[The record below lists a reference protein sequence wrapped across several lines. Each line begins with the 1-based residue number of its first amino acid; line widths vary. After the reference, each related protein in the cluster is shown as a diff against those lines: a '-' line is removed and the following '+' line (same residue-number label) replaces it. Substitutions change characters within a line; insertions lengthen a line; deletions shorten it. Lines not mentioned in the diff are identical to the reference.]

1 MRTTAVVVSTRNSEV
16 KVSCADGVV
25 YLIDDDAAFRE
36 GLADLLASYGVSVVS
51 FTSSREFMSYKRVES
66 AACLLLDLHLPD
78 VNGLDLQ
85 SHLTE
90 ERALPIIFM
99 SGRGDIASS
108 VKAMKGGAVE
118 FLTKPMDSAVLL
130 NAIREAWQKDEI
142 NRREWFQ
149 LAELRERLARLSP
162 REREV
167 LPLIVQGVRTKQAAF
182 ALGVAEV
189 TLQLHR
195 SRIIKKMEATSV
207 ADLVKMATRLSIY

>member
-1 MRTTAVVVSTRNSEV
+1 M
-16 KVSCADGVV
+16 SCADGVV

-36 GLADLLASYGVSVVS
+36 GLADLLASHGVSVVS

-66 AACLLLDLHLPD
+66 SACLLLDLHLPD

-142 NRREWFQ
+142 NRREWLQ
-149 LAELRERLARLSP
+149 LAELRGRLTRLSP

>member
-1 MRTTAVVVSTRNSEV
+1 
-16 KVSCADGVV
+16 
-25 YLIDDDAAFRE
+25 
-36 GLADLLASYGVSVVS
+36 
-51 FTSSREFMSYKRVES
+51 
-66 AACLLLDLHLPD
+66 
-78 VNGLDLQ
+78 
-85 SHLTE
+85 
-90 ERALPIIFM
+90 
-99 SGRGDIASS
+99 
-108 VKAMKGGAVE
+108 
-118 FLTKPMDSAVLL
+118 MDSAVLL
-130 NAIREAWQKDEI
+130 NAIREAWQTDEI
-142 NRREWFQ
+142 NRREWLQ

>member
-1 MRTTAVVVSTRNSEV
+1 M
-16 KVSCADGVV
+16 SCADGVV

-51 FTSSREFMSYKRVES
+51 FTSSRELMSYKRVES

-90 ERALPIIFM
+90 ERALPVIFM

-142 NRREWFQ
+142 NRREWLQ

>member
-1 MRTTAVVVSTRNSEV
+1 MRVAAVIVSIRTSGVMVN
-16 KVSCADGVV
+16 CADGVV

-36 GLADLLASYGVSVVS
+36 GLADLLASHGVSVVS
-51 FTSSREFMSYKRVES
+51 FSSSREFMSYKRAES
-66 AACLLLDLHLPD
+66 AACLLLDLHLPE

-85 SHLTE
+85 SHLKE

-130 NAIREAWQKDEI
+130 TTIREAWQKDEI
-142 NRREWFQ
+142 NRREWLQ
-149 LAELRERLARLSP
+149 MAELRERLARLSP
-162 REREV
+162 RERDV

-195 SRIIKKMEATSV
+195 SRILKKMEATSV
-207 ADLVKMATRLSIY
+207 AELVKMATRLSIS

>member
-1 MRTTAVVVSTRNSEV
+1 MT
-16 KVSCADGVV
+16 VSCADGVV

-36 GLADLLASYGVSVVS
+36 GLADLLASHGVSVVS
-51 FTSSREFMSYKRVES
+51 FASAREFMSYKRVES

-85 SHLTE
+85 SHLAE

-130 NAIREAWQKDEI
+130 TAIREAWQKDEI
-142 NRREWFQ
+142 NRREWLQ

-207 ADLVKMATRLSIY
+207 AELVKMATRLSIS